1 MPTIG
6 VILSDTSFRRPPGDV
21 GSAASYVCPTLFHV
35 ARGVTAAHM
44 VRPVADPSLLGPYL
58 QGALALQER
67 GADVITTTCGF
78 LASLQDKVAPHLR
91 VPFVASSLLQIPLV
105 HAMVRGRVA
114 ILTANDEAL
123 TRAHLDAAGVARDV
137 PLAIAG
143 LQGYPPFADPLLRG
157 IGQMDLAK
165 VNVCVGQAVTDLITK
180 YPDIKAFV
188 CECHNLPPFSQT
200 IRRRTGRPV
209 YDILT
214 LVAAALGNRD
224 ADPLAPLPLLS

>member
-21 GSAASYVCPTLFHV
+21 GSAASYACPTLFHV

-44 VRPVADPSLLGPYL
+44 VRPVADAALLEPYL

-78 LASLQDKVAPHLR
+78 LASLQGKVAPHLR

-105 HAMVRGRVA
+105 HTMVRGRVA

-123 TRAHLDAAGVARDV
+123 TQTHLDAASVARDI
-137 PLAIAG
+137 PLAIGG

-157 IGQMDLAK
+157 IGQIDLAK
-165 VNVCVGQAVTDLITK
+165 VDECVGRAAIDLISR

-214 LVAAALGNRD
+214 LVAAALGNRGVG
-224 ADPLAPLPLLS
+224 ALAPLSFLP